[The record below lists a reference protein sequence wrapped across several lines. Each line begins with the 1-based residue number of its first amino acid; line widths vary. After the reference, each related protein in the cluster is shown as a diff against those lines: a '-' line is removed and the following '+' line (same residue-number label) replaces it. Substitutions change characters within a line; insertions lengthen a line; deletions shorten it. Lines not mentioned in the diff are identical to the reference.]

1 MHKWWNWSYQIWEES
16 ENPSLQIEVNR
27 VLRESNEKKTQQIL
41 QQLQFKEKN
50 GIFIIEMHFVGLF
63 IVLMIT
69 QK

>member
-1 MHKWWNWSYQIWEES
+1 
-16 ENPSLQIEVNR
+16 